1 MKKTKTID
9 VIAMEHSIQVH
20 NAVNHKYD
28 DSLPY
33 EYHLT
38 SAVNNGWKFIYLIPE
53 QDRLN
58 VIGGIWEHDSIED
71 AMQTFNN
78 VKDATNEMIA
88 ELAYACT
95 NEKGKTRAERANHK
109 YYEGIRNTKYAT
121 FVKLCDRIA
130 NIEHSLN
137 SKHRM
142 FDMYKK
148 EHQHFKNE
156 LYSDEYKDMW
166 DYLDNIFNHDEN

>member
-1 MKKTKTID
+1 MEKTID
-9 VIAMEHSIQVH
+9 IIAMEHSILVH
-20 NAVNHKYD
+20 NAVHHLYD
-28 DSLPY
+28 GHPY
-33 EYHLT
+33 TYHLR
-38 SAVNNGWKFIYLIPE
+38 SAVDNGLKFIYLIPE
-53 QDRLN
+53 ENRLN

-78 VKDATNEMIA
+78 VKDATNVMIA

-95 NEKGKTRAERANHK
+95 NEKGKTRAERANQK

-130 NIEHSLN
+130 NIEHSLK

-142 FDMYKK
+142 FEMYKK
-148 EHQHFKNE
+148 EHEHFKSE

-166 DYLDNIFNHDEN
+166 DYLEILLDC